1 MTPQE
6 RVMQFLQSPVST
18 RAACQVL
25 VDYTALVGLVE
36 QVYRDGMAEGKK
48 VRESLNPFQKP
59 ASLADERFDF
69 LEHREGINE

>member
-1 MTPQE
+1 MPTPEQ
-6 RVMQFLQSPVST
+6 RVLQFLQSPVST

-25 VDYTALVGLVE
+25 VDYTALIGLVE

-59 ASLADERFDF
+59 VTVDERFDF
-69 LEHREGINE
+69 LEHREESKT